1 MFDHRLASQDDLPA
15 LKAVMD
21 LAIERLQ
28 RRFLSP
34 AEIAASR
41 LIMGLDSQLIADRTY
56 FVLEAERRIVACG
69 GWSFRATLYGGD
81 HSTHLREP
89 ARLNPVRDAARVRAM
104 YTHPDFARRG
114 AGRRILGL
122 CEDAAGAAGFACV
135 ELMATLAGLPFY
147 LACGYQEIEPVVS
160 RTELGG
166 VPLVRMGKGLPRS

>member
-1 MFDHRLASQDDLPA
+1 MFDHRLASEDDLPA

-28 RRFLSP
+28 RGFLSE

-41 LIMGLDSQLIADRTY
+41 LIMGLDTQLVADGAY

-81 HSTHLREP
+81 HSAHLRAP
-89 ARLNPVRDAARVRAM
+89 ARLDPSRDAARVRAM
-104 YTHPDFARRG
+104 YTHPDLARRG

-122 CEDAAGAAGFACV
+122 CEEAAGAVGFSHV
-135 ELMATLAGLPFY
+135 ELMATLAGVPFY
-147 LACGYQEIEPVVS
+147 LACGYQEIEPVIS
-160 RTELGG
+160 KTELGA
-166 VPLVRMGKGLPRS
+166 VPLLRMGKVLPRS